1 MYVGKGY
8 LAEGLFKLNVL
19 VTNTIN
25 NNKSNYAYI
34 VDSFVLWHARLGHIK
49 NRCIYRMVSLNLL
62 PKFDVN
68 THNKCEVCTESKFA
82 RQSFK
87 FVQERPN

>member
-1 MYVGKGY
+1 
-8 LAEGLFKLNVL
+8 
-19 VTNTIN
+19 
-25 NNKSNYAYI
+25 
-34 VDSFVLWHARLGHIK
+34 
-49 NRCIYRMVSLNLL
+49 MVSLNLL

-87 FVQERPN
+87 SVQERSN